1 MLSWRCSKIFNIKK
15 SARDEIIEK
24 KSKFIASVFP
34 VFSKK
39 EAEEKILELKK
50 EFWDATHNV
59 YAYIL
64 PGNISKY
71 SDDGEPQ
78 GTAGLPVYNVLQK
91 KELENVL
98 VVVTRYFGGT
108 LLGKGGLIRAYTD
121 ATKKGLESAEVFEVV
136 EYSQVN
142 ISCEYNIKDRIL
154 FFLDKNNIQYNPK
167 YTEKVVFEVELP
179 ESEVEKFID
188 DIIKLT
194 ENKIFYSI
202 LSNK

>member
-1 MLSWRCSKIFNIKK
+1 LLSWRCSNIFNIKK

-24 KSKFIASVFP
+24 KSRFIASVYP
-34 VFSKK
+34 VFSKI
-39 EAEEKILELKK
+39 EAEEKILEIKK

-91 KELENVL
+91 KDLENVL

-121 ATKKGLESAEVFEVV
+121 ATKKGLESAEVFEVI

-142 ISCEYNIKDRIL
+142 ITC
-154 FFLDKNNIQYNPK
+154 
-167 YTEKVVFEVELP
+167 
-179 ESEVEKFID
+179 
-188 DIIKLT
+188 
-194 ENKIFYSI
+194 
-202 LSNK
+202 